1 MLILCSSQ
9 AARGTLGVSLYRHMG
24 CTYTKVLASGAP
36 DFRES
41 ASSYFGRKEVRIAPE
56 ARAVGM
62 TTCALSSLQG
72 DGVGTGG
79 HWAPACSGFS
89 QNRRGKLEI
98 ICNVLQTPLA
108 ECQVRERLG
117 QGE

>member
-1 MLILCSSQ
+1 MQILCSSQ

-41 ASSYFGRKEVRIAPE
+41 ASSYFGRKEVRIALE

-62 TTCALSSLQG
+62 TTCVLSSPQG

-79 HWAPACSGFS
+79 HWALGTCLLRLLTEQERKTGNYLQCASDPAC
-89 QNRRGKLEI
+89 
-98 ICNVLQTPLA
+98 
-108 ECQVRERLG
+108 
-117 QGE
+117 